1 MKLTKTLAVYLYFM
15 IALNAF
21 HVVVVNMKLDNFN
34 MPFVGSITFGHMRY
48 ILEKKSKL
56 NGKHVAHTDFER
68 IQILKKEAE
77 ENERRRMFLTSK
89 NLVASAILRDF
100 YTGRF

>member
-1 MKLTKTLAVYLYFM
+1 MKLTNTLAVYLYFM

-34 MPFVGSITFGHMRY
+34 MPFAGSITFGHMRY
-48 ILEKKSKL
+48 ILEKL
-56 NGKHVAHTDFER
+56 NGKHVAHVDFER
-68 IQILKKEAE
+68 IKILKKEAE
-77 ENERRRMFLTSK
+77 ENERRRMFLSK

-100 YTGRF
+100 YTGKF

>member
-1 MKLTKTLAVYLYFM
+1 MANKIYYSTITYQSILRNDNWKQGGNASTFMADTKDGKPLKM
-15 IALNAF
+15 E
-21 HVVVVNMKLDNFN
+21 VNQ
-34 MPFVGSITFGHMRY
+34 Y
-48 ILEKKSKL
+48 
-56 NGKHVAHTDFER
+56 GKT
-68 IQILKKEAE
+68 KKEAE